1 MAWPEGA
8 DGDVFR
14 NLEAHNF
21 DFGKES
27 LIEFIVE
34 FDQWPPAEAAL
45 DVLDEMY
52 DDVSLVE
59 PDAAEQASGKSG
71 GYVQIQV
78 EALLDYEFVV
88 ALQAQLTRQMAQF
101 NARCQSWDVEVE

>member
-1 MAWPEGA
+1 MVWPVGA

-27 LIEFIVE
+27 LVEFIVE
-34 FDQWPPAEAAL
+34 FDQWPPVEKAL
-45 DVLDEMY
+45 EVLDELY

-59 PDAAEQASGKSG
+59 PDAAEQASGSTG
-71 GYVQIQV
+71 GYVQIQL
-78 EALLDYEFVV
+78 EAPLDYEFVI
-88 ALQAQLTRQMAQF
+88 AMQAQLTQQLAPF
-101 NARCQSWDVEVE
+101 NARCQSWEVEVA

>member
-1 MAWPEGA
+1 MAWPVGA

-21 DFGKES
+21 DFGKEC
-27 LIEFIVE
+27 LVEFIVE
-34 FDQWPPAEAAL
+34 FDQWPPLDEAL
-45 DVLDEMY
+45 EVLDELY

-59 PDAAEQASGKSG
+59 PDAAEQASGSTD
-71 GYVQIQV
+71 GYVQVQI

-88 ALQAQLTRQMAQF
+88 TMQAQLTQQLTLF
-101 NARCQSWDVEVE
+101 KGRCQSWEVEVA